1 MDQEAL
7 FSIASAFFRPDQ
19 WLGAA
24 PVGSGN
30 INDTYRIDLQA
41 NGQKQSWLLQRLNHL
56 VFTDPE
62 GVMRNIQAVAEHL
75 GRRADFPLRVPAPQ
89 AALDGRL
96 LHRDAGGNFWRVFPF
111 YDHTFA
117 PEQLPG
123 PDIAFEAA
131 QAYGVFLGALRDFPA
146 DALVETIPGFHDTDR
161 RWAVFL
167 EVLERDPAGRVAD
180 TQAEIAAMLR
190 AKPVFDAVSQLKKSG
205 ALPRRV
211 THNDTKAG
219 NVLLDTRTGKAVAVI
234 DWDTIMPGTVLSD
247 FGDMVRTFAPDAY
260 EDAPAELLGLRR
272 EVLGALHRGFEDA
285 TGDFL
290 TVVERENLPLGARW
304 IIAEQALRFLTD
316 HLAGDVYYK
325 IRYPEHNLIRA
336 RNQLALLQLVDAY
349 YGSGS

>member
-1 MDQEAL
+1 MKNTVNK
-7 FSIASAFFRPDQ
+7 FFAFDE
-19 WLGAA
+19 WLGAE

-30 INDTYRIDLQA
+30 INDTYRARFLQD
-41 NGQKQSWLLQRLNHL
+41 GQPQVCLLQRLNHH
-56 VFTDPE
+56 VFRQPQN
-62 GVMRNIQAVAEHL
+62 VAANIRL
-75 GRRADFPLRVPAPQ
+75 IADYLQNQTEYPFALALPIAG
-89 AALDGRL
+89 LDGNDL
-96 LHRDAGGNFWRVFPF
+96 QTDADGNVWRMFTYLENCYSPEN
-111 YDHTFA
+111 A
-117 PEQLPG
+117 PDP
-123 PDIAFEAA
+123 AAAYEAA
-131 QAYGVFLGALRDFPA
+131 RAYGLFLRALRYFPSQK
-146 DALVETIPGFHDTDR
+146 LSETIPGFHDSDR
-161 RWAVFL
+161 RW
-167 EVLERDPAGRVAD
+167 VLFEQTIGADPAGRVAAAQPEIGQI
-180 TQAEIAAMLR
+180 QAAL
-190 AKPVFDAVSQLKKSG
+190 PVFQHISRLKHSG
-205 ALPRRV
+205 ALPLRV

-219 NVLLDTRTGKAVAVI
+219 NILLDIPSGAVKAVI

-325 IRYPEHNLIRA
+325 IRHPEHNLIRA